1 MREPLL
7 YLMIAT
13 LLALGAVA
21 VLVVAYQLAGD

>member
-21 VLVVAYQLAGD
+21 VLVVAYQLIGD

>member
-21 VLVVAYQLAGD
+21 VLVVAYQLVGD